1 MVCEV
6 GPLSLYCLPLIR
18 GKLPSLRPS
27 EQKVARYIM
36 EHPHDVVGMSS
47 MQLGAEAGVSE
58 STVVKCSQSLG
69 FEGFVQLKLALARV
83 RAAATATAVGLVEV
97 DDEPDV
103 IMQKVFNTNAVALS
117 DTMKVLDPE
126 RLRLAAGLMAEAGT
140 VSFFGMGASGIVALD
155 AKQKLMRSGI
165 SAECELD
172 PHLMLTRVALMREGD
187 VLVALSHSGET
198 SDVVEVIGLARSM
211 GVHTVCITNHPDSTA
226 AKLSD
231 IVLLTSAS
239 ESSMRGGATA
249 SRIAQLSII
258 DCLFVLVAMTRYDEA
273 MGCLVKTRQA
283 VSGRKGGLL

>member
-1 MVCEV
+1 
-6 GPLSLYCLPLIR
+6 LSLYCLPLIR

-69 FEGFVQLKLALARV
+69 FEGFVQLKLALARDL
-83 RAAATATAVGLVEV
+83 AASTSTAFGLVEV

-126 RLRLAAGLMAEAGT
+126 RLRQAAGLMAEAGT

-155 AKQKLMRSGI
+155 AKQKLMRIGI

-283 VSGRKGGLL
+283 VSGRKGGLQ

>member
-6 GPLSLYCLPLIR
+6 GPLSLDRLPLIR

-69 FEGFVQLKLALARV
+69 FEGFVQLKLALARDL
-83 RAAATATAVGLVEV
+83 AASTSTAFGLVEV

-126 RLRLAAGLMAEAGT
+126 RLRQAAGLMAEAGT

-155 AKQKLMRSGI
+155 AKQKLMRIGI

-283 VSGRKGGLL
+283 VSGRKGGLQ